1 MIRNIVFDMGN
12 VILRFDPEYFMTRE
26 GILAEEDRKIIRNQ
40 LFRSVEWAMMD
51 LGYLTEDTAEPL
63 VLARIPERLHEKAIR
78 LLRNWADAGETVPGM
93 EDLVRR
99 LKEDGYGIY
108 LLSNASVAQHD
119 YWPKAPV
126 SRLFDGKLIS
136 CDVKIVKPCPEIYR
150 LFTEKFGLKPEECVF
165 IDDSHA
171 NVAGAIACGWQGIV
185 FHGDAEEAEQQMKAL
200 GVIIP
205 SFRK

>member
-26 GILAEEDRKIIRNQ
+26 GILAEEDRKIVRNQ
-40 LFRSVEWAMMD
+40 LFRSAEWAMMD
-51 LGYLTEDTAEPL
+51 LGYMTEDTVEPL
-63 VLARIPERLHEKAIR
+63 VLARIPERLHEKTVR
-78 LLRNWADAGETVPGM
+78 LLRKWADAGETVPGM
-93 EDLVRR
+93 EELVRR
-99 LKEDGYGIY
+99 LKEAGYGVY

-136 CDVKIVKPCPEIYR
+136 CDVKTVKPCPEIYR
-150 LFTEKFGLKPEECVF
+150 MFTDKFGLKPEECVF

-171 NVAGAIACGWQGIV
+171 NVAGAMACGWQGIV
-185 FHGDAEEAEQQMKAL
+185 FHGDAEEAEQQLKAL
-200 GVIIP
+200 GVTIP
-205 SFRK
+205 